1 MNLCASAARSSHTRS
16 CIALKQKSPRHRDKQ
31 IRGPNVPFGKL
42 PFANHD
48 LASPSTFKEGLGCP
62 YARRLAPTEIEM
74 RAFRV
79 VPIFALLCF
88 PASAHEFPASAHG
101 PDMSVGHGVI
111 CDTLKQVEHFA
122 ALRSDGKEA
131 EEALQTVNH
140 YVTGPG
146 ACVQRLVKFTGGERV
161 ARLSINGKP
170 ASVLEITVHAF
181 SNGGAWNDV
190 SETVQYILVPEKGLI
205 A

>member
-1 MNLCASAARSSHTRS
+1 
-16 CIALKQKSPRHRDKQ
+16 
-31 IRGPNVPFGKL
+31 
-42 PFANHD
+42 
-48 LASPSTFKEGLGCP
+48 
-62 YARRLAPTEIEM
+62 M

-79 VPIFALLCF
+79 VPIFALLCL
-88 PASAHEFPASAHG
+88 PANAHE
-101 PDMSVGHGVI
+101 PDMSVGRGVI

-122 ALRSDGKEA
+122 ALQSDGKEA
-131 EEALQTVNH
+131 EEALKTVNH
-140 YVTGPG
+140 DISGPS
-146 ACVQRLVKFTGGERV
+146 ACALRLVKFTGGDRV